1 MYKVI
6 REDDWRGKRG
16 GGKEKEKRSQTKNE
30 RRKGRNSKLHG
41 LG

>member
-6 REDDWRGKRG
+6 REDDWRGRG
-16 GGKEKEKRSQTKNE
+16 RREKEREPSAETKNV